1 VLHSNAT
8 NLEGVFSVQRMRKCD
23 NAQTYAN
30 GIARAT
36 ANPKMAKT
44 AACNS
49 GQYEHI
55 VEDQDTTPIIPE
67 LPSRDA
73 GRKMKACEKQQTEW
87 MARIDVIVVA
97 LPKTTSH
104 ALQDG

>member
-1 VLHSNAT
+1 
-8 NLEGVFSVQRMRKCD
+8 MRKCD